1 MEGRAT
7 LTIDTSSTT
16 MNCAT
21 QAMARMSQSGVR
33 RPFGV
38 LVRAVF
44 VGDCV
49 GHGLQ
54 CAVGV

>member
-16 MNCAT
+16 MNWAT
-21 QAMARMSQSGVR
+21 QAMARMTQSGVR

-38 LVRAVF
+38 V
-44 VGDCV
+44 VGPSSWV
-49 GHGLQ
+49 SASVMGSS
-54 CAVGV
+54 VP